1 MYLILISI
9 TQKEVEAWRGG
20 HGSKAS
26 LLARDRAR
34 SQMQVYLNP
43 IPVVANTGSEAKP
56 IILST
61 NIFERQQLCCIP
73 GSSLAK
79 EIAMALALVVFV
91 V

>member
-1 MYLILISI
+1 
-9 TQKEVEAWRGG
+9 
-20 HGSKAS
+20 
-26 LLARDRAR
+26 
-34 SQMQVYLNP
+34 MQVYLNP

-79 EIAMALALVVFV
+79 EIAVALALVVFV